1 LYFQRLQDS
10 IATTEA
16 DLQSSTSTS
25 DAAASRLQTLR
36 RRAAD
41 IERASDR
48 LDAIITE
55 RTKKASEN
63 MTAQQLDITAAAAG
77 AGTAENAT
85 EQEVI
90 QARALPPRLMSW
102 PLVRPH
108 TANQA
113 VKSAEQ
119 PIESS
124 KSSDLQV
131 SSVEFATPVELERA
145 EFIQE
150 LEFLNNRPG
159 TFLNGSVHYVSHD
172 SFHHFIFSI
181 ATRKLNAFS

>member
-1 LYFQRLQDS
+1 MLSCFQRLQDS
-10 IATTEA
+10 AATIEA
-16 DLQSSTSTS
+16 DLQSSSATS

-63 MTAQQLDITAAAAG
+63 LTAQQVDITSA

-108 TANQA
+108 TASQA
-113 VKSAEQ
+113 GKSAEK
-119 PIESS
+119 PIESN
-124 KSSDLQV
+124 KSSDLHIL
-131 SSVEFATPVELERA
+131 SVEFATPVELERA

-159 TFLNGSVHYVSHD
+159 TLL
-172 SFHHFIFSI
+172 HHSLFVM
-181 ATRKLNAFS
+181 